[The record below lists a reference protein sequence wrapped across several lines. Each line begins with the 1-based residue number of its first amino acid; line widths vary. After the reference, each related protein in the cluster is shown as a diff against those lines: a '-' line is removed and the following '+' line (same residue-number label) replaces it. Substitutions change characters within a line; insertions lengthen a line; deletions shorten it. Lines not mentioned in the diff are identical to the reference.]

1 MILNSTLLRAAAQQI
16 DDLDGQA
23 RELSAQKKDIF
34 DNIKETIPPAD
45 FKAWKEAVKLRQK
58 RVHKRDEIE
67 AHDELVFQMLSML
80 EAQLVQTGQKR
91 AVTPE
96 ISPANAHSSQEPH
109 TRAGGADDFDAET
122 GEISQTPSQ
131 ALIAS
136 EPVTERDGAVALT
149 VATAEAANKTLAT
162 QGGAA
167 LASVSPPESFEVDA
181 GTIPEFLKRVA

>member
-109 TRAGGADDFDAET
+109 TRAGEAEDFDAET
-122 GEISQTPSQ
+122 GEILETPSQ
-131 ALIAS
+131 ALTAS

-167 LASVSPPESFEVDA
+167 LASVSPPEPIEVDDA
-181 GTIPEFLKRVA
+181 EFLRRVA

>member
-67 AHDELVFQMLSML
+67 AHDELVFEMLLML
-80 EAQLVQTGQKR
+80 EAQLVQTGQKL
-91 AVTPE
+91 AVTPK
-96 ISPANAHSSQEPH
+96 ISPANAHPSQEPH
-109 TRAGGADDFDAET
+109 TRAGEAEDFDPET
-122 GEISQTPSQ
+122 GEISQSPSQ
-131 ALIAS
+131 ALIAIK
-136 EPVTERDGAVALT
+136 PVTERDGGVDAAVA
-149 VATAEAANKTLAT
+149 AEAANKTWAT
-162 QGGAA
+162 EGEVELPSAP
-167 LASVSPPESFEVDA
+167 PPEPIEVDA